1 MIINCINVYRLVMAV
16 TNALLHYQTQ
26 RRLRA
31 AFWEEIWSPK
41 IKFTVVVFI
50 SLCNSYIIV
59 VFFSNWR

>member
-1 MIINCINVYRLVMAV
+1 MIINCISVYRLVMAV

-26 RRLRA
+26 RRLRT

-41 IKFTVVVFI
+41 IKLTVVVFV

>member
-1 MIINCINVYRLVMAV
+1 MAV

-41 IKFTVVVFI
+41 IKLTVGACVNLYNGYTNI
-50 SLCNSYIIV
+50 

>member
-1 MIINCINVYRLVMAV
+1 MAV
-16 TNALLHYQTQ
+16 INALLHYQTQ

-41 IKFTVVVFI
+41 IKFTVVVFVN
-50 SLCNSYIIV
+50 LYNSYIIV